1 MSVSTHGHIKP
12 YHWTEQ
18 VTRSI
23 RHAHSFGWRPGMTP
37 ASSRERPFYFLV
49 VYGAYSVAPVW
60 LVCAERTLEYCCL
73 DVMQPHRGL
82 LTSASGSSTFH
93 HSHALNMLHHG
104 TERQGVGSSIYANG
118 GMGTELCLTG
128 IHGKIRHMT
137 TKSLI
142 SFQAWALSSHGAV
155 SQN

>member
-1 MSVSTHGHIKP
+1 MSVSTR
-12 YHWTEQ
+12 TQ
-18 VTRSI
+18 LRLATRDDTRI
-23 RHAHSFGWRPGMTP
+23 LKGA
-37 ASSRERPFYFLV
+37 AVLFLV

-73 DVMQPHRGL
+73 DAMQPHRGL

-104 TERQGVGSSIYANG
+104 SDRQGAGSSIYANG

-137 TKSLI
+137 TKFLI